1 MYDRPSDATDAG
13 NVAEN
18 HSLDAMHSIPDLS
31 TRAFL
36 PYPTAA
42 RECTAH
48 AGQGTLRGLTFAVKD
63 LFDVAGYPT
72 GAGNPHVLVR
82 SGIKTAHAPPVA
94 ALLDAGAQFVG
105 KTVTDE
111 MAFSGRGNNAH
122 FGIPINGAAPDRITG
137 GSSSGSASAVS
148 NGQCDIALGSDTGGS
163 VRGPA
168 NHCGLYGMRPSFG
181 RISLQGCFPL
191 CATFDTCGFFARDAA
206 TFERAAAVLLGTDSR
221 PLPATPRVLIAEDL
235 FALLSPEV
243 QAALQPAVAAIEAK
257 WGKATPVNACGEA
270 SDSPAQLYQAYRV
283 LQGWEAWQMQGERI
297 ERDGLCLGADIA
309 ARFEY
314 ARAVTEVEAA
324 EASLLRDAFTAHLSA
339 LLGDDAILISPTQ
352 PDIAPLRD
360 STPEALAAFESYRI
374 VATHLMALAPM
385 GGGPQVSVP
394 FAGRLGAPLGL
405 SLMSKGGSDLSL
417 VRALAGLTVP
427 NTAIRAPHVDKLSA
441 SSVDQA
447 ATAIAAVREGVR
459 EGTQVGKNAL
469 ATGPLAPE
477 PSSPSD
483 TERAALAWYAQT
495 MAGAPIQAEDLE
507 AVVALS
513 LPVAHAVQRA
523 ALRDLQWTDVTQSL
537 GPQLRQWASADGS
550 TR

>member
-1 MYDRPSDATDAG
+1 MSDRSSDATDTG
-13 NVAEN
+13 NVAVTN
-18 HSLDAMHSIPDLS
+18 ATTATNAMDSTPDLS

-36 PYPTAA
+36 PYPAPA
-42 RECTAH
+42 GELTAH
-48 AGQGTLRGLTFAVKD
+48 AEQGTLRGLTFAVKD

-72 GAGNPHVLVR
+72 GAGNPQVLIR

-94 ALLDAGAQFVG
+94 ALLNAGARFVG

-111 MAFSGRGNNAH
+111 MAFSGRGNNSH
-122 FGIPINGAAPDRITG
+122 FGVPVNGAAPDRITG

-206 TFERAAAVLLGTDSR
+206 TFARAASVLLGADSR

-235 FALLSPEV
+235 FALLAPEV
-243 QAALQPAVAAIEAK
+243 RAALQPAVDAIEAK
-257 WGKATPVNACGEA
+257 WGKATPVNACGDA
-270 SDSPAQLYQAYRV
+270 ADSPVQLFQAYRV

-297 ERDGLCLGADIA
+297 VRDGLCLGADIA
-309 ARFEY
+309 ARFDY
-314 ARAVTEVEAA
+314 GRSVTEAQAA
-324 EASLLRDAFTAHLSA
+324 EASIVRSTFTAHLTA

-360 STPEALAAFESYRI
+360 TAPDALVAFEAYR
-374 VATHLMALAPM
+374 VAATHLMALAPM
-385 GGGPQVSVP
+385 GGFPQVSIP
-394 FAGRLGAPLGL
+394 FAGRLGVPLGL
-405 SLMSKGGSDLSL
+405 SLMSRVGSDLSL
-417 VRALAGLTVP
+417 VQALAGLAVP
-427 NTAIRAPHVDKLSA
+427 ETAVLAPHVDKPA
-441 SSVDQA
+441 AVQVENK
-447 ATAIAAVREGVR
+447 ATAAA
-459 EGTQVGKNAL
+459 
-469 ATGPLAPE
+469 
-477 PSSPSD
+477 SH

-507 AVVALS
+507 AVVDLTI
-513 LPVAHAVQRA
+513 PVARAVHAA

-537 GPQLRQWASADGS
+537 GPQLRQWAAADGS
-550 TR
+550 HS